1 QVEQTGAVLNYL
13 RDKFTSD
20 QLYLWMQKETLAL
33 YHQMYELALHTA
45 RQAEHAFHF
54 ERACVQRKFLPCD
67 TWDTLYNGLLAGDRL
82 LLSLRQM
89 EKAYL
94 DENVREYELTKHISL
109 RLMFPGDFLR
119 LRTTGVCD
127 IEIPEWMY
135 DLDYPGHYFR
145 QVRSITVTLPFVTG
159 PYSGV
164 HCTLTMLSSEIRCN
178 PTLRSPAHR
187 CCCEHARRNDYEP
200 CPCDPR
206 FVRYYGARESIA
218 TSSGQNDGG
227 IFDQNIQDRY
237 HPFEYSGA
245 ICRLRIE
252 IPPENNY
259 FDLDTLSDAVINI
272 NYTAK
277 PGGPALRAA
286 AREAARDR
294 LPGSGW
300 TFFDV
305 RRDYPDAWRLFTSDQ
320 LKEDRE
326 KELILEIRRNLFPYL
341 PGKPGIFVS
350 DLSLVFEPEGHCERD
365 CMTTRLWVSDNR
377 TTHRREE
384 AKERDAEEIR
394 CVSHAKWREMFSG
407 SGRLHLEVHEDPR
420 DHRRLHLRF
429 QECAGKLRNVFL
441 FCRYQT
447 HAPEGYEKDR
457 CCEPRERH
465 CAKDRRD

>member
-1 QVEQTGAVLNYL
+1 
-13 RDKFTSD
+13 
-20 QLYLWMQKETLAL
+20 
-33 YHQMYELALHTA
+33 
-45 RQAEHAFHF
+45 
-54 ERACVQRKFLPCD
+54 
-67 TWDTLYNGLLAGDRL
+67 LLAGDRL